1 LLVAAV
7 TSLTWG
13 LTGVFVRLLPS
24 ISPLTVTAGRFVI
37 ALAAAL
43 PLLVL
48 CRDTRLGFKS
58 ALGRPVAYVLAL
70 LLVGY
75 YLLATAAF
83 QMAPVAEVALLL
95 STLPLFV
102 IVIRGLRGERST
114 RTEISGALLA
124 AGGIALIL
132 VPKMSFAG
140 DRATPHLYGN
150 MIAMGA
156 AALTAVYAYTY
167 RILAERG
174 RAPETGSIALLTFA
188 IGGAILVGAVSLTPA
203 PSGLASLDSGA
214 LRVFLGLGLLSTAV
228 PTLGFAL
235 ASRRLPAMITATIS
249 LFIPL
254 FGGLFAYLILGEGLS
269 RMFLAGCVSVLLGV
283 AMIVRQGRS
292 KAGDQS
298 RYHRVWHGADG
309 TQKQAC
315 RMSGRAPMDNFQPQQ
330 ERLNVERRLP

>member
-1 LLVAAV
+1 MTERNALLVAAV

-13 LTGVFVRLLPS
+13 LTGIFVRLLPS

-48 CRDTRLGFKS
+48 YRDTRLGFKTI
-58 ALGRPVAYVLAL
+58 LGRPVAYVLAL

-95 STLPLFV
+95 STPPLFV
-102 IVIRGLRGERST
+102 LVIRGIRGERST
-114 RTEISGALLA
+114 RMEIGGAVLA

-132 VPKMSFAG
+132 VPQMSFAG
-140 DRATPHLYGN
+140 DRSVPHFYGN
-150 MIAMGA
+150 LIAMCA
-156 AALTAVYAYTY
+156 AALTAIYAYLY

-174 RAPETGSIALLTFA
+174 RAPETGGIALLTFA
-188 IGGAILVGAVSLTPA
+188 IGSAILVGAVSLTPA
-203 PSGLASLDSGA
+203 PSGLAGLDSGA

-254 FGGLFAYLILGEGLS
+254 FAGVFAYLILGEGLS
-269 RMFLAGCVSVLLGV
+269 QLFLAGCALVLLGV
-283 AMIVRQGRS
+283 AMIVRRGRS
-292 KAGDQS
+292 RTGD
-298 RYHRVWHGADG
+298 
-309 TQKQAC
+309 
-315 RMSGRAPMDNFQPQQ
+315 
-330 ERLNVERRLP
+330 